1 VANDI
6 FYFKE
11 NRRKL
16 LEHKIAP
23 STHKIA
29 PAAHKIAPAAHKIT
43 HASFICSQVAD
54 QLDELHE
61 CVFGSF

>member
-23 STHKIA
+23 ST
-29 PAAHKIAPAAHKIT
+29 HKIAPAAHKIT